1 MKFARTILAGCLLAA
16 ALTGAAAAG
25 PKVSTVPSADGV
37 PIAYE
42 VDGSGGPALVFIHCW
57 CCDRS
62 YWSGQTSHF
71 AKTHTVVTLDLA
83 GHGESGLG
91 REAWTIESFA
101 RDVVAVV
108 DALRLEH
115 VILVGH
121 SMGGSVALEAARSL
135 SGRVVGI
142 VGVDNFQ
149 DLSRKL
155 TPEQRAGFLAQFE
168 GNFAAV
174 AEGFVRGMFPAGADS
189 ALVAA
194 IAADMASA
202 PPEVG
207 VGAMASL
214 LAYDPAPALAEIAA
228 PIRNINA
235 DRWPTNV
242 EGNRALHR
250 DYDARIMQG
259 RGHFLHIEDPA
270 RFNELLGE
278 TIYGMTTKED

>member
-1 MKFARTILAGCLLAA
+1 MKFARTILAGLLLAA
-16 ALTGAAAAG
+16 AMTGAAAAG
-25 PKVSTVPSADGV
+25 PKVATVPSADGV
-37 PIAYE
+37 PIRYE
-42 VDGSGGPALVFIHCW
+42 VDGSGAPALVFIHCW

-108 DALRLEH
+108 DALRLER

-149 DLSRKL
+149 DLSQKFA
-155 TPEQRAGFLAQFE
+155 PEQRAGFLAQFE
-168 GNFAAV
+168 GDFAAMT
-174 AEGFVRGMFPAGADS
+174 ERFVRGMFPAGADS

-194 IAADMASA
+194 VAADMASA

-207 VGAMASL
+207 VGAMGSL
-214 LAYDPAPALAEIAA
+214 LAYDAAPALAEIAA

-242 EGNRALHR
+242 DGNRKLCR
-250 DYDARIMQG
+250 DYDANIVQG
-259 RGHFLHIEDPA
+259 CGHFLHLEDPA